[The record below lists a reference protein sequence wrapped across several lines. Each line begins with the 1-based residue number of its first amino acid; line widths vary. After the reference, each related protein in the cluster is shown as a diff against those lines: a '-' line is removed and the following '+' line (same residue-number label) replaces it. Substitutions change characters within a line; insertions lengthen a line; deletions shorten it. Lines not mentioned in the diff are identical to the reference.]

1 MDDTNGIGFKNN
13 KNNKLNR
20 LNSLAS
26 VLDESYNENN
36 NLSLVNFESSP
47 SLIKKLNNTTNIM
60 ASSLSSS
67 SLNATDST
75 ILDSTNSTNTTINNN
90 KKQVMSKSKKLGQIL
105 KLASVRGCKT
115 KSLKHKF
122 ATQFSNTQQQQN
134 EQHTFISFEIDSDCH
149 VCQTSLASK
158 KALHCKSKFY

>member
-13 KNNKLNR
+13 KNNKLTNR

-36 NLSLVNFESSP
+36 NLSLVNFESSQ

-67 SLNATDST
+67 SLNTTDST
-75 ILDSTNSTNTTINNN
+75 ILDGANSTNTTINNN
-90 KKQVMSKSKKLGQIL
+90 TAPS
-105 KLASVRGCKT
+105 
-115 KSLKHKF
+115 
-122 ATQFSNTQQQQN
+122 
-134 EQHTFISFEIDSDCH
+134 
-149 VCQTSLASK
+149 
-158 KALHCKSKFY
+158 